1 MLDTSSPLIILSELY
16 WHPTNFLCHV
26 HRSGP
31 QLTPTQ
37 IRLIPEAEQQL
48 HVQTR
53 AARGLWASQGLHRG
67 NTVSAAVCPDP
78 LLYLLSPHS
87 LLCCSLSLETM
98 IALHLH
104 RLHSWVRASHRL
116 IALLLL
122 LLLFHLLRSRPPR
135 EIPQFLC
142 PDRNKVNFIPKSGS
156 AFCLVSI
163 PKPLMPTQELN
174 NLKNQSAARLTPEP
188 EPRVSR
194 RTCMLSQQPS
204 GSSPSSCLSES

>member
-1 MLDTSSPLIILSELY
+1 MLTDLAPSSPLPKYASSPKPNNSYMFKRE
-16 WHPTNFLCHV
+16 PPEGCERVKVFTEE
-26 HRSGP
+26 
-31 QLTPTQ
+31 TQ
-37 IRLIPEAEQQL
+37 WVLQCVLIRCFICSL
-48 HVQTR
+48 HT
-53 AARGLWASQGLHRG
+53 H
-67 NTVSAAVCPDP
+67 
-78 LLYLLSPHS
+78 Y
-87 LLCCSLSLETM
+87 CSLSLETM

-174 NLKNQSAARLTPEP
+174 NLKNQSAAHLTPEP